1 MKNAAPHYR
10 AAGAAPKLP
19 GMITVHHLEHSRSQR
34 VLWLLE
40 ELGLSHGRDYTVRRY
55 ARDPKTLLAPPE
67 LKAVHP
73 LGKSPVLTDDAD
85 GSVVA
90 ESGAIVEWLCDRFD
104 TTGRLRPP
112 PGTAERA
119 RFTYWLHFA
128 EGSAMPPLLMKLVF
142 DKVRSAPVP
151 FFVRPV
157 VKAIADKVTQG
168 FIAPNI
174 AAQLAFMESELK
186 ARPWFAGDAFSAAD
200 VQMSFP
206 LEAADARAAGPG
218 GLAASHPALAG
229 WLRRIHERP
238 AWRRALEVGGPYRI
252 LD

>member
-1 MKNAAPHYR
+1 
-10 AAGAAPKLP
+10 
-19 GMITVHHLEHSRSQR
+19 MITVHHLEHSRSQR

-40 ELGLSHGRDYTVRRY
+40 ELGLRHGRDYTVRRY
-55 ARDPKTLLAPPE
+55 ARDPKTMLATPE

-73 LGKSPVLTDDAD
+73 LGKSPVLTDDTD

-104 TTGRLRPP
+104 GAQRMRPP
-112 PGTAERA
+112 PGSPERL

-142 DKVRSAPVP
+142 DKVRAAPVP
-151 FFVRPV
+151 FFVKPV

-174 AAQLAFMESELK
+174 AAQLDFMQAEL
-186 ARPWFAGDAFSAAD
+186 AQRPWFAGPAFSAAD

-218 GLAASHPALAG
+218 GLGASHPALAA
-229 WLRRIHERP
+229 WLQRIHQRP
-238 AWRRALEVGGPYRI
+238 AYARALEVGGPYRI